1 MANWEDVKG
10 YEGLYLVSDEGEV
23 YSLPR
28 IVNNGRGTY
37 VTGGRVLKPGKR
49 AQYYSFVIL
58 SDGENIEHKSL
69 HRLVA
74 EAFIP
79 NPNDYPE
86 VNHIDENP
94 MNNNVKNLE
103 WCTPKHNMNYGNGA
117 KTRHRKIDYTKPCYK
132 ENAIKNGKKASRPV
146 VQYDKSGNFIRRY
159 ESAKDAS
166 RITNTDHSHILDCCN
181 EKPYRH
187 TAGGYVWKFE
197 RSDDLSQSQS

>member
-1 MANWEDVKG
+1 MANWKDVKG

-37 VTGGRVLKPGKR
+37 VTGGRLLKPGKR

-86 VNHIDENP
+86 VNHIDENTD
-94 MNNNVKNLE
+94 NNAANNLE
-103 WCTPKHNMNYGNGA
+103 WCTRQYN
-117 KTRHRKIDYTKPCYK
+117 IDYSKSKKVSQWTMDGEKVAEYK
-132 ENAIKNGKKASRPV
+132 SIAFASQISGINRTAINNALVGWSK
-146 VQYDKSGNFIRRY
+146 
-159 ESAKDAS
+159 
-166 RITNTDHSHILDCCN
+166 
-181 EKPYRH
+181 
-187 TAGGYVWKFE
+187 TAGGYIWKYE
-197 RSDDLSQSQS
+197 TEDK

>member
-1 MANWEDVKG
+1 MANWKDVKG

-58 SDGENIEHKSL
+58 SNGENIEHKSL

-94 MNNNVKNLE
+94 DNNAANNLE
-103 WCTPKHNMNYGNGA
+103 WCTRQYN
-117 KTRHRKIDYTKPCYK
+117 IDYSKSKKVSQWTMGGEKVAEYK
-132 ENAIKNGKKASRPV
+132 SIAFASQISGINRKAINNALVGWSK
-146 VQYDKSGNFIRRY
+146 
-159 ESAKDAS
+159 
-166 RITNTDHSHILDCCN
+166 
-181 EKPYRH
+181 
-187 TAGGYVWKFE
+187 TAGGYIWKYE
-197 RSDDLSQSQS
+197 TEDK